1 MPLCVNVFYLFL
13 PLLGVDS
20 CWLSVANFDSAV
32 MVGEDARDVRELDP
46 LSVWGLLAALE
57 EVPWLL
63 LASWLDWGVSGLD
76 RLLPKR

>member
-1 MPLCVNVFYLFL
+1 MNVFYLFL

-46 LSVWGLLAALE
+46 LSV
-57 EVPWLL
+57 
-63 LASWLDWGVSGLD
+63 
-76 RLLPKR
+76 